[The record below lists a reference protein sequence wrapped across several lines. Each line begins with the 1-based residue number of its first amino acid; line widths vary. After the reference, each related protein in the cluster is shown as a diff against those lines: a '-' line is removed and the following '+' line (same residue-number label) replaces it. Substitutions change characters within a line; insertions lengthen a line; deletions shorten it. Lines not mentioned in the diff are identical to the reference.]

1 MRTFPRPQTT
11 VARPP
16 APERRGRTLSVAL
29 PLLLVLG
36 TYLAL
41 AGPAFV
47 TAEDQASGAVPRPA
61 LVDFRPADPVRAG
74 EALPSA
80 VDRDPPAVVR
90 IPAGLRPTPVLFD
103 DPTLVVDVHRVLEQM
118 GRVG

>member
-1 MRTFPRPQTT
+1 MRTLPRPQIT
-11 VARPP
+11 VARPRTL
-16 APERRGRTLSVAL
+16 ERRSRALSVTL

-36 TYLAL
+36 AYLAPT
-41 AGPAFV
+41 GPAFL
-47 TAEDQASGAVPRPA
+47 AMEGQPSGAVPRPA
-61 LVDFRPADPVRAG
+61 LVDFRPAGPVGAG

-103 DPTLVVDVHRVLEQM
+103 DPTLVVDVRRVLEQV